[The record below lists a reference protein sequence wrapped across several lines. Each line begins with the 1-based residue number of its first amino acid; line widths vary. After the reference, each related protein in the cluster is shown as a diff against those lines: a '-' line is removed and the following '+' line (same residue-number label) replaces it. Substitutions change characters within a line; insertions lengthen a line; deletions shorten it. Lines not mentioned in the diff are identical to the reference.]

1 MPTTPAQLRE
11 LIASA
16 VAIALTNQRPLN
28 QDLFNATNSES
39 SSIASIGTENENLGG
54 PIIRPAIHVFPAN
67 LYRQTTSITNKALKR
82 NHLSDSNTDNSKRK
96 AAILI
101 IFKSGDLL
109 ILSKPNKS
117 SIDPNGYTSRRC
129 ITNEKGGEES
139 LNIDDE
145 YLYRHDINRLYLA
158 MIICISHATLAD

>member
-54 PIIRPAIHVFPAN
+54 PIIRPAIYEVPAS
-67 LYRQTTSITNKALKR
+67 LYRQTTSITNESLKCDR
-82 NHLSDSNTDNSKRK
+82 FRDSDSNTDNSKWK
-96 AAILI
+96 AAIVI
-101 IFKSGDLL
+101 IFRSADLL
-109 ILSKPNKS
+109 TL
-117 SIDPNGYTSRRC
+117 
-129 ITNEKGGEES
+129 
-139 LNIDDE
+139 
-145 YLYRHDINRLYLA
+145 
-158 MIICISHATLAD
+158 IS